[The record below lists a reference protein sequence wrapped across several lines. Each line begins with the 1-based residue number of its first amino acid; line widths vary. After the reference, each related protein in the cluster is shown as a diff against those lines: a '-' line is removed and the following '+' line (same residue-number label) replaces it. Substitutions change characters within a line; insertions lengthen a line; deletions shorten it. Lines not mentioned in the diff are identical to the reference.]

1 MTLTA
6 DELCKILEEE
16 IYKYNKMIDEESSQY
31 NKIKLNERIEALR
44 GLYGSFIEK
53 EVNNL
58 NELWLLRYGNE
69 KSS

>member
-1 MTLTA
+1 MTLTI

-16 IYKYNKMIDEESSQY
+16 IHKYNKMIDEESSQY